1 MVAPIEKQVQDVSQ
15 HYAENRWQMKCLL
28 NGQHSMLGPQST
40 ENAISCF
47 AGKGLTGDAGNAFW
61 RVTW

>member
-1 MVAPIEKQVQDVSQ
+1 
-15 HYAENRWQMKCLL
+15 
-28 NGQHSMLGPQST
+28 MLGPQST

-61 RVTW
+61 RVT